1 MRNLP
6 TEASRA
12 GKETYLIL
20 EGFNSW
26 SPILLAP
33 TSILKQTNNSE
44 SRKPYQIRSTKKLT
58 ARPPRSQENKHSF
71 SKHLPT
77 FSMSTRCCSAWEGQ
91 ANGDTMTAIIKERP
105 PH

>member
-44 SRKPYQIRSTKKLT
+44 SQALPNQI
-58 ARPPRSQENKHSF
+58 H
-71 SKHLPT
+71 
-77 FSMSTRCCSAWEGQ
+77 
-91 ANGDTMTAIIKERP
+91 
-105 PH
+105 